1 MAQKKKNQDL
11 SELITENSGL
21 EGMLPYKRVYSEG
34 VESED
39 NDWKVIESG
48 NDPSENC
55 HPEYDAILARFD
67 RTLEEFEQ
75 HFKAN
80 EELTQRLL
88 QEHLE
93 TELFIDEFLSEDD

>member
-11 SELITENSGL
+11 SELITENPGF
-21 EGMLPYKRVYSEG
+21 EGMLPYKRLYSEG

-55 HPEYDAILARFD
+55 HPEYDVILARFD
-67 RTLEEFEQ
+67 RTLEEIEQ

>member
-1 MAQKKKNQDL
+1 MVQNKKNQDL
-11 SELITENSGL
+11 LELKTENS
-21 EGMLPYKRVYSEG
+21 EVKGMLRYKRVYSEG

-39 NDWKVIESG
+39 NDWKVIESE

-67 RTLEEFEQ
+67 RTLEEIEQ
-75 HFKAN
+75 HFRSN

-93 TELFIDEFLSEDD
+93 TELFIDDFLSEDD